1 MPQRVHNLNK
11 EKNVVKLL
19 RSQEDLRLVIK
30 KHGHGPCPLAATCAA
45 LILAPPA
52 ATAQEGAQASD
63 DAPIDEIIVIGTPGG
78 GGADR
83 QEASFAVTVI
93 QAEDIAKFAPQSTA
107 DLFKSIPGVWV
118 ESSGGVA
125 GANIDVRGLPGGG
138 DAPFVTLAI
147 NGSPLYGTEMLSFFE
162 QSSIFRLDETV
173 AGVEGLR
180 GGPNAVFG
188 KGEPGLTVN
197 FNLMEGGD
205 QTEGRIK
212 YSTSDYD
219 LQRLD
224 ARLSGPLG
232 DDFYYMIGGYISA
245 SPGIR
250 DTEFS
255 AEEGNQF
262 TINLTKIFDAGKI
275 NVFTRV
281 TDDHGQWV
289 LPMALNSGND
299 LGSFAQLGNATR
311 FRELQTNT
319 AGDTQIFD
327 FGQGR
332 GWDGAVSGGSVEFEL
347 GGGFTF
353 RDQFTYMDGDAD
365 TYGLVPAG
373 GAVSVGAL
381 SAVIG
386 APVTTQSGRT
396 LAATDFVQTYG
407 HWVVQKDLQAL
418 INDIS
423 INKVF
428 ADIHEVTFGY
438 YRANW
443 SSDDWWTIGNP
454 LPVHNVS
461 NGEPLAATITPA
473 DIAAA
478 GGDAGF
484 MFGLQSAGDARAEA
498 LYLADSWQMT
508 DVFRLDLGVRREELT
523 LDYVLDTGS
532 GFADGTVDQITHLEG
547 SETAYTGAVNYDFHD
562 DLGVFLRYTKGFLF
576 PHFDDIRENRNTV
589 DEVKQLEGGVKFG
602 GDWLELYATAFYNE
616 NDAFAS
622 TVGGVLPPTAFTTEA
637 YGVELDGSILWGGM
651 AISFIGTLQ
660 ETEITDSTTPT
671 DIGNQVLRQPDWQVR
686 LSPSYTLETVNFDAT
701 FYAGVTLVNDRFG
714 DNANTVLLDGYEKI
728 DLGVIA
734 EFNGGLFV
742 QLHGDNINDSDGITE
757 GDPRNPAAPN
767 GRPIFGRSFMF
778 SLGYDF

>member
-1 MPQRVHNLNK
+1 
-11 EKNVVKLL
+11 
-19 RSQEDLRLVIK
+19 
-30 KHGHGPCPLAATCAA
+30 
-45 LILAPPA
+45 
-52 ATAQEGAQASD
+52 
-63 DAPIDEIIVIGTPGG
+63 VIGTPGG
-78 GGADR
+78 GGVDR
-83 QEASFAVTVI
+83 QEASFAVTTI
-93 QAEDIAKFAPQSTA
+93 QPEEIMRTAPQSTA
-107 DLFKSIPGVWV
+107 DLLKSIPGVWV

-138 DAPFVTLAI
+138 DAPFVTFAI

-162 QSSIFRLDETV
+162 QSSIFRIDETI
-173 AGVEGLR
+173 ASVEGLR

-197 FNLMEGGD
+197 FNLREGGE

-232 DDFYYMIGGYISA
+232 EDFYYMIGGYISS

-250 DTEFS
+250 DTQFN

-262 TINLTKIFDAGKI
+262 TVSLTKHFDAGKI

-299 LGSFAQLGNATR
+299 LGTFAQLGNATR
-311 FRELQTNT
+311 FRELQINA
-319 AGDTQIFD
+319 AGATQIYD
-327 FGQGR
+327 FAQGR
-332 GWDGAVSGGSVEFEL
+332 GWDGAVSGGSVEFDL

-353 RDQFTYMDGDAD
+353 RDRFTYTDGDAD

-373 GAVSVGAL
+373 GAVSAAAL

-386 APVTTQSGRT
+386 GPVTTQSGRT
-396 LAATDFVQTYG
+396 LGAGDFVQTYG
-407 HWVVQKDLQAL
+407 HWVVQKDLKAL
-418 INDIS
+418 INDLS
-423 INKVF
+423 INKSF
-428 ADIHEVTFGY
+428 ADHDLTFGY
-438 YRANW
+438 YRATW
-443 SSDDWWTIGNP
+443 SSDDFWTIGNP
-454 LPVHNVS
+454 IPVHNTR
-461 NGEPLAATITPA
+461 NGEPLASTITPA

-498 LYLADSWQMT
+498 FYVADSWLFT
-508 DVFRLDLGVRREELT
+508 DAFRLDVGVRREKLT
-523 LDYVLDTGS
+523 LDYVLDSGPGFPDGS
-532 GFADGTVDQITHLEG
+532 IDQTTHLKG
-547 SETAYTGAVNYDFHD
+547 SETAYTAALNYDVHD
-562 DLGVFLRYTKGFLF
+562 DLGLFVRYTNGFLF
-576 PHFDDIRENRNTV
+576 PHFDDIREDRNTV
-589 DEVKQLEGGVKFG
+589 DEVKQFEGGVKWR
-602 GDWLELYATAFYNE
+602 GDWFDLYATAFFNE
-616 NDAFAS
+616 NDAFSS

-637 YGVELDGSILWGGM
+637 YGVELDGALRFG
-651 AISFIGTLQ
+651 ALQVSFIGTLQ
-660 ETEITDSTTPT
+660 NTEITDSTTAT
-671 DIGNQVLRQPDWQVR
+671 DIGNQVLRQPEWQLR
-686 LSPSYTLETVNFDAT
+686 ISPSYTLETPAFDAT
-701 FYAGVTLVNDRFG
+701 FYVAATFVDDRFG
-714 DNANTVLLDGYEKI
+714 DNANTVRLDGYEKI
-728 DLGVIA
+728 DLGVMA
-734 EFNGGLFV
+734 QFPGGLFL
-742 QLHGDNINDSDGITE
+742 QLHGDNVNDSDGITE